1 MTGSAGPGAAGAF
14 LPFSLRQSGTRPS
27 VYLEVDIM
35 EARIVDL
42 RYRMKSVLEA
52 PDRGEPVTVLY
63 RGKAKARIV
72 PIKMGQRSKLT
83 DHPAFGMW
91 KDRKD
96 LADPVAW
103 VRKQREP
110 RFNLEDFRH

>member
-1 MTGSAGPGAAGAF
+1 
-14 LPFSLRQSGTRPS
+14 
-27 VYLEVDIM
+27 M

-52 PDRGEPVTVLY
+52 LDRGEPVTVLY

-72 PIKMGQRSKLT
+72 PMKSQKRGRLQ
-83 DHPAFGMW
+83 DHPAVGMW

-96 LADPVAW
+96 MADPVAW
-103 VRKQREP
+103 VRKLREP
-110 RFNLEDFRH
+110 RFKLDDFRH